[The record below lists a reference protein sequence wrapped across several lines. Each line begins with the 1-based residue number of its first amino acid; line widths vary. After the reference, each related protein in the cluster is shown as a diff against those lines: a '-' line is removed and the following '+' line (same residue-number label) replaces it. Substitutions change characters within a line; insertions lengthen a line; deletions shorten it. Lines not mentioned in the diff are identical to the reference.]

1 MFTVIKIRITPHKKR
16 KLKEIADRNNCTV
29 SDFVREA
36 INEAVAD
43 SEDQPITLK
52 QNPNYLNRSRRQPH
66 KLAA

>member
-1 MFTVIKIRITPHKKR
+1 
-16 KLKEIADRNNCTV
+16 LKEIADRNNCTV